1 MSDGSARPSL
11 TKKRSSGWFGSRRKS
26 GFFGSGADENSVPMG
41 GAVKPVPAKPKGPP
55 PPTIPESVFKE
66 FGSINGALS
75 DKMSAED
82 LFKNIK

>member
-1 MSDGSARPSL
+1 M
-11 TKKRSSGWFGSRRKS
+11 KKRSSGWFGSRRKS
-26 GFFGSGADENSVPMG
+26 GFFGSSGVDENSVPMG
-41 GAVKPVPAKPKGPP
+41 GAVKPVPSKPRGPP